1 MRTIATGAA
10 ARTAAYSGRKAA
22 ISKTLWK
29 LALTIMVAFFGLLML
44 MPFGWMISSSLKKP
58 IEVFAFPIQWI
69 PQDVQ
74 WHNYKTVWLNEYYP
88 FYRFYVN
95 SLMVGALSI
104 AGTLF
109 VSATSAYA
117 FARVNFPGKNV
128 IFLAYLATLMVPQH
142 ITLVPRFVLFHW
154 LGIYNTHWAL
164 VLPNVFNVLGIF
176 LLRQFFMGIP
186 RELSEAAYMDGAGH
200 FRIFWRVILPLSKP
214 GFVSLLILSFVWNWN
229 NYLDPLIFLT
239 DKSLYTIPVGLQAL
253 LDEEGT
259 QYNLVMAGATCAVL
273 PLMIVFLM
281 FQKYFIQGI
290 ATSGLKG

>member
-95 SLMVGALSI
+95 SLKVGALSI
-104 AGTLF
+104 TGTLF

>member
-1 MRTIATGAA
+1 
-10 ARTAAYSGRKAA
+10 
-22 ISKTLWK
+22 
-29 LALTIMVAFFGLLML
+29 LLML
-44 MPFGWMISSSLKKP
+44 MPFGWMISASLKKP

-69 PQDVQ
+69 PHEIHWQ
-74 WHNYKTVWLNEYYP
+74 NYKTVWLNEYYP
-88 FYRFYVN
+88 FYRFYIN
-95 SLMVGALSI
+95 SLTVTALAI

-117 FARVNFPGKNV
+117 FARINFPGRNF
-128 IFLAYLATLMVPQH
+128 IFLVYLATLMVPQH

-176 LLRQFFMGIP
+176 LLRQFFIGIP

-200 FRIFWRVILPLSKP
+200 LRIFWRIILPLSTP

-229 NYLDPLIFLT
+229 NYLDPLIFLN
-239 DKSLYTIPVGLQAL
+239 DKLLYTIPVGLQSL
-253 LDEEGT
+253 LDAEGT

>member
-1 MRTIATGAA
+1 M
-10 ARTAAYSGRKAA
+10 
-22 ISKTLWK
+22 
-29 LALTIMVAFFGLLML
+29 
-44 MPFGWMISSSLKKP
+44 
-58 IEVFAFPIQWI
+58 
-69 PQDVQ
+69 
-74 WHNYKTVWLNEYYP
+74 
-88 FYRFYVN
+88 
-95 SLMVGALSI
+95 
-104 AGTLF
+104 
-109 VSATSAYA
+109 
-117 FARVNFPGKNV
+117 
-128 IFLAYLATLMVPQH
+128 
-142 ITLVPRFVLFHW
+142 
-154 LGIYNTHWAL
+154 
-164 VLPNVFNVLGIF
+164 LPNVFNVLGIF

>member
-1 MRTIATGAA
+1 VRQGMVLKIGLTVVL
-10 ARTAAYSGRKAA
+10 A
-22 ISKTLWK
+22 I
-29 LALTIMVAFFGLLML
+29 FGLLML
-44 MPFGWMISSSLKKP
+44 MPFGWMISASLKKP

-69 PQDVQ
+69 PHEIHWQ
-74 WHNYKTVWLNEYYP
+74 NYKTVWLNEYYP
-88 FYRFYVN
+88 FYRFYIN
-95 SLMVGALSI
+95 SLTVTALAI

-117 FARVNFPGKNV
+117 FARINFPGRNF
-128 IFLAYLATLMVPQH
+128 IFLVYLATLMVPQH

-176 LLRQFFMGIP
+176 LLRQFFIGIP

-200 FRIFWRVILPLSKP
+200 LRIFWRIILPLSTP

-229 NYLDPLIFLT
+229 NYLDPLIFLN
-239 DKSLYTIPVGLQAL
+239 DKLLYTIPVGLQSL
-253 LDEEGT
+253 LDAEGT

>member
-95 SLMVGALSI
+95 SLKVGALSI